1 MNWENTIDTDTLPC
15 IKQRAS
21 GKLLYSTG
29 SSAWCSVMTQR
40 GGRGGEG
47 RFKRREYMH
56 TYTAD
61 SFGCTAET
69 NMTFKDLHY
78 IYIKHVKQ
86 LYANKK

>member
-1 MNWENTIDTDTLPC
+1 MQTQRMDMQTQWGEGEGRMNWENTIDTDTLPC

-21 GKLLYSTG
+21 GKLLYSME
-29 SSAWCSVMTQR
+29 SSAWCSVMTQQ

-61 SFGCTAET
+61 SLGCTAET
-69 NMTFKDLHY
+69 NMTL
-78 IYIKHVKQ
+78 
-86 LYANKK
+86 